1 MEARLI
7 HARKV
12 RTINNE
18 PREWRVVNPLQC
30 GIQIDIS
37 QIPNEYQR
45 FFTFDLSPDIGHFL
59 AEIAG
64 VGGPWD
70 SWTLYAIGSMGRVY
84 DPERRETLWY
94 FPIVFVRKERTAEE
108 KKRVDEGFEI
118 IEARRV
124 ER

>member
-7 HARKV
+7 HARKL

-18 PREWRVVNPLQC
+18 PREWRVVNPLKR

-70 SWTLYAIGSMGRVY
+70 GWTLYAIGSLGRVY

-94 FPIVFVRKERTAEE
+94 FPIVFVRTERTAEE
-108 KKRVDEGFEI
+108 KKRVGEGFEL
-118 IEARRV
+118 IEARRG